1 MKMAILWLLVPVCDP
16 CLLIRYYNLFIIF
29 SYLFIQEL
37 PGVLLDVSLV
47 QVCGETH
54 ETHF

>member
-1 MKMAILWLLVPVCDP
+1 MKIAILWLLVPVCDP
-16 CLLIRYYNLFIIF
+16 CLLIRYYILFIIF